1 MADVSAWT
9 SGGALGTQLY
19 ARAHLAALATAGR
32 DLPCKEAVTN
42 RGRCA
47 INRRAF

>member
-9 SGGALGTQLY
+9 PGGVLGTQLY
-19 ARAHLAALATAGR
+19 ARAHLAALATTGY

-42 RGRCA
+42 RGRRA